1 MSFRGP
7 IAQPGSEL
15 PAHNRLVPGSNP
27 GGPICSMLFVR
38 KPAPSSDL
46 GPVAALT
53 GSLVEDA
60 LREEIARLMSL
71 QAIDRELRELE
82 QALSSVAGR
91 VEQLRLDAQKQ
102 QAELDRLTT
111 EEQQS
116 ALMRRQL
123 EKELAEG
130 EARIRNKRMR
140 LNQARN
146 DKELQALAHEV
157 DVQKETNQRLEA
169 DLLSLMEASEPR
181 AARIAEFT
189 SVVERLLAELTAAEK
204 EIAAQVEDLKISI
217 AKQRLE
223 RDLMAGN
230 LERALLQ
237 RYEMIFSRRNGLA
250 VAEARGGTCQGCRM
264 RLPPQLY
271 NQIQRHDS
279 IHFCPNCQRILYHEG
294 EGERHG

>member
-1 MSFRGP
+1 M
-7 IAQPGSEL
+7 
-15 PAHNRLVPGSNP
+15 
-27 GGPICSMLFVR
+27 
-38 KPAPSSDL
+38 
-46 GPVAALT
+46 
-53 GSLVEDA
+53 
-60 LREEIARLMSL
+60 REEIARLMSL

-82 QALSSVAGR
+82 QALCSVAER

-102 QAELDRLTT
+102 QAELDRLTA

-116 ALMRRQL
+116 VVTRRQL
-123 EKELAEG
+123 EKELGEG

-140 LNQARN
+140 LNQVRN
-146 DKELQALAHEV
+146 DKEAQALAHEV
-157 DVQKETNQRLEA
+157 DTQRETNQRLEA
-169 DLLSLMEASEPR
+169 DLLALMEASEPR
-181 AARIAEFT
+181 AARITELT
-189 SVVERLLAELTAAEK
+189 SLMQQLSAELTQAEK

-223 RDLMAGN
+223 RDMMASN
-230 LERALLQ
+230 LERTLLQ

-271 NQIQRHDS
+271 NQSQRHDS

-294 EGERHG
+294 EGERHS

>member
-1 MSFRGP
+1 M
-7 IAQPGSEL
+7 
-15 PAHNRLVPGSNP
+15 
-27 GGPICSMLFVR
+27 
-38 KPAPSSDL
+38 
-46 GPVAALT
+46 
-53 GSLVEDA
+53 
-60 LREEIARLMSL
+60 REEITRLMSL
-71 QAIDRELRELE
+71 QAIDRELRDLE
-82 QALSSVAGR
+82 QALASVAGR
-91 VEQLRLDAQKQ
+91 VEQLRVEAEKQ
-102 QAELDRLTT
+102 QAELDRLTA

-116 ALMRRQL
+116 ALVRRQL
-123 EKELAEG
+123 DKELAEG

-140 LNQARN
+140 LNQVRN
-146 DKELQALAHEV
+146 EKELQALAHEV
-157 DVQKETNQRLEA
+157 DNQKEANQRFEA
-169 DLLSLMEASEPR
+169 ELLALMEASESR
-181 AARIAEFT
+181 AAAIAELT
-189 SVVERLLAELTAAEK
+189 PVVDRLLADLNAAAK

-230 LERALLQ
+230 LERGLLQ

>member
-1 MSFRGP
+1 M
-7 IAQPGSEL
+7 
-15 PAHNRLVPGSNP
+15 
-27 GGPICSMLFVR
+27 
-38 KPAPSSDL
+38 
-46 GPVAALT
+46 
-53 GSLVEDA
+53 EDA

-91 VEQLRLDAQKQ
+91 VEQLRLEAEKQ
-102 QAELDRLTT
+102 QAELDRLTA

-116 ALMRRQL
+116 ALMRRQR

-140 LNQARN
+140 LTQVRN
-146 DKELQALAHEV
+146 DKEMQALTHEV
-157 DVQKETNQRLEA
+157 ETQKETNQRLEA
-169 DLLSLMEASEPR
+169 DLLALMESSEPR
-181 AARIAEFT
+181 AARIAELT
-189 SVVERLLAELTAAEK
+189 PLVERQLAELAEAEK

-230 LERALLQ
+230 LNHALLQ
-237 RYEMIFSRRNGLA
+237 RYDMIFSRRNGLA
-250 VAEARGGTCQGCRM
+250 VAEARAGTCQGCRM

-279 IHFCPNCQRILYHEG
+279 IHFCPNCQRILYHEN
-294 EGERHG
+294 EGERRG

>member
-1 MSFRGP
+1 
-7 IAQPGSEL
+7 
-15 PAHNRLVPGSNP
+15 
-27 GGPICSMLFVR
+27 
-38 KPAPSSDL
+38 
-46 GPVAALT
+46 
-53 GSLVEDA
+53 

-71 QAIDRELRELE
+71 QAIDREVRDLE
-82 QALSSVAGR
+82 QALASVAGR
-91 VEQLRLDAQKQ
+91 VEQLRLDVESQ
-102 QAELDRLTT
+102 QSEVDRLAT

-116 ALMRRQL
+116 AVVRRQL

-130 EARIRNKRMR
+130 EVRIRNKRMR
-140 LNQARN
+140 LNQVRN
-146 DKELQALAHEV
+146 EKEQQALTHEV
-157 DVQKETNQRLEA
+157 DSQREANQRFEA
-169 DLLSLMEASEPR
+169 ELIGLMEASESR
-181 AARIAEFT
+181 NARLTELTPA
-189 SVVERLLAELTAAEK
+189 VQRLQAELSEAEK

-250 VAEARGGTCQGCRM
+250 VAQARGGTCQGCRM

-294 EGERHG
+294 DGERNG

>member
-1 MSFRGP
+1 
-7 IAQPGSEL
+7 
-15 PAHNRLVPGSNP
+15 
-27 GGPICSMLFVR
+27 
-38 KPAPSSDL
+38 
-46 GPVAALT
+46 
-53 GSLVEDA
+53 

-71 QAIDRELRELE
+71 QAIDRELRDLE
-82 QALSSVAGR
+82 QTLASVAGR
-91 VEQLRLDAQKQ
+91 VDQLRQEAEKQ
-102 QAELDRLTT
+102 QAELDRLTI

-116 ALMRRQL
+116 SSVRRQL

-140 LNQARN
+140 LNQVRN
-146 DKELQALAHEV
+146 EKELQALAHEV
-157 DVQKETNQRLEA
+157 DVQKEANQRFEA
-169 DLLSLMEASEPR
+169 ELLALMEASESR
-181 AARIAEFT
+181 NASI
-189 SVVERLLAELTAAEK
+189 AELTPSVQQLFAELNAAAK
-204 EIAAQVEDLKISI
+204 EIAAQVEDLKISM

-230 LERALLQ
+230 LDRGLLQ
-237 RYEMIFSRRNGLA
+237 RYDMIFSRRNGLA

-294 EGERHG
+294 EGDRHG

>member
-1 MSFRGP
+1 VGP
-7 IAQPGSEL
+7 SVHCHYPE
-15 PAHNRLVPGSNP
+15 
-27 GGPICSMLFVR
+27 GGPNIWIGSF
-38 KPAPSSDL
+38 D
-46 GPVAALT
+46 AALA
-53 GSLVEDA
+53 GWLVEVA

-71 QAIDRELRELE
+71 QAIDRELRDLD
-82 QALSSVAGR
+82 QALASVAGR
-91 VEQLRLDAQKQ
+91 VEELRADAEKQL
-102 QAELDRLTT
+102 AELGGLTA

-116 ALMRRQL
+116 GIVRRQL

-140 LNQARN
+140 LNQVRN

-157 DVQKETNQRLEA
+157 DTQKETNQRFEA
-169 DLLSLMEASEPR
+169 ELLAVMEASDAR
-181 AARIAEFT
+181 AARIAELT
-189 SVVERLLAELTAAEK
+189 PAVEQVQAELIEAEK

-217 AKQRLE
+217 TKQRLE
-223 RDLMAGN
+223 RDQMAGN
-230 LERALLQ
+230 LERGLLQ

-250 VAEARGGTCQGCRM
+250 VAEARSGTCQGCRM

-294 EGERHG
+294 ESERHG

>member
-1 MSFRGP
+1 M
-7 IAQPGSEL
+7 
-15 PAHNRLVPGSNP
+15 
-27 GGPICSMLFVR
+27 
-38 KPAPSSDL
+38 
-46 GPVAALT
+46 
-53 GSLVEDA
+53 
-60 LREEIARLMSL
+60 REEIARLMSL

-82 QALSSVAGR
+82 RALTSVAGR
-91 VEQLRLDAQKQ
+91 VEQLRSEVEKQ
-102 QAELDRLTT
+102 QTELDRLTG
-111 EEQQS
+111 EEQES
-116 ALMRRQL
+116 ALARRQL

-140 LNQARN
+140 LNQVRN
-146 DKELQALAHEV
+146 EKEMQALAHEV
-157 DVQKETNQRLEA
+157 ETQKEANQRFEA
-169 DLLSLMEASEPR
+169 DLLSLMEASDPR
-181 AARIAEFT
+181 NARIAELT
-189 SVVERLLAELTAAEK
+189 PAVEQLSTELTEAEK

-217 AKQRLE
+217 AKQRME

-230 LERALLQ
+230 LERGLLQ
-237 RYEMIFSRRNGLA
+237 RYEMIFNRRNGLA

>member
-1 MSFRGP
+1 M
-7 IAQPGSEL
+7 
-15 PAHNRLVPGSNP
+15 
-27 GGPICSMLFVR
+27 
-38 KPAPSSDL
+38 
-46 GPVAALT
+46 
-53 GSLVEDA
+53 
-60 LREEIARLMSL
+60 REEIARLMGL

-82 QALSSVAGR
+82 QAFSSVAAR

-102 QAELDRLTT
+102 QAELDRLTA

-116 ALMRRQL
+116 IVMRRQL

-140 LNQARN
+140 LSQVRN

-157 DVQKETNQRLEA
+157 DTQKETNQRLEA
-169 DLLSLMEASEPR
+169 ELLGLMEASEPR
-181 AARIAEFT
+181 AVRVAEFT
-189 SVVERLLAELTAAEK
+189 SLVQRLAAELTEAEK

-230 LERALLQ
+230 LERSLLQ
-237 RYEMIFSRRNGLA
+237 RYEMIFNRRNGVA
-250 VAEARGGTCQGCRM
+250 VAEARDGTCQGCRM

-271 NQIQRHDS
+271 NLIMAVREGGGNLNWTVPGAPG
-279 IHFCPNCQRILYHEG
+279 IYYCPNCQRILYHEG

>member
-1 MSFRGP
+1 M
-7 IAQPGSEL
+7 
-15 PAHNRLVPGSNP
+15 
-27 GGPICSMLFVR
+27 
-38 KPAPSSDL
+38 
-46 GPVAALT
+46 
-53 GSLVEDA
+53 
-60 LREEIARLMSL
+60 REEIARLMSL
-71 QAIDRELRELE
+71 QAIDRELRDLE
-82 QALSSVAGR
+82 QTLASVAGR
-91 VEQLRLDAQKQ
+91 VDQLRQEAEKQ

-116 ALMRRQL
+116 SSVRRQL

-140 LNQARN
+140 LNQVRN
-146 DKELQALAHEV
+146 EKELQALAHEV
-157 DVQKETNQRLEA
+157 DVQKEANQRFESE
-169 DLLSLMEASEPR
+169 LLALMETSESRNAS
-181 AARIAEFT
+181 I
-189 SVVERLLAELTAAEK
+189 AELTPSVQQLFAELNAAAK
-204 EIAAQVEDLKISI
+204 EIAAQVEDLKISM

-230 LERALLQ
+230 LDRGLLQ
-237 RYEMIFSRRNGLA
+237 RYDMIFSRRNGLA

-294 EGERHG
+294 EGDRHG

>member
-1 MSFRGP
+1 M
-7 IAQPGSEL
+7 Q
-15 PAHNRLVPGSNP
+15 
-27 GGPICSMLFVR
+27 
-38 KPAPSSDL
+38 
-46 GPVAALT
+46 
-53 GSLVEDA
+53 
-60 LREEIARLMSL
+60 LREEITRLMSL

-82 QALSSVAGR
+82 QTLSSVAQR
-91 VEQLRLDAQKQ
+91 VEQLRLDAQNQ
-102 QAELDRLTT
+102 QAELDRLTAD
-111 EEQQS
+111 EQQS
-116 ALMRRQL
+116 NLMRRQL
-123 EKELAEG
+123 EKEMGEG
-130 EARIRNKRMR
+130 EARIRTKRMR

-157 DVQKETNQRLEA
+157 EIQKETNQRLEA
-169 DLLSLMEASEPR
+169 DLLVLMEAAEPR
-181 AARIAEFT
+181 GARIAETT
-189 SVVERLLAELTAAEK
+189 SLVETLLTDLTEGEQ

-223 RDLMAGN
+223 RDLMAGT

>member
-1 MSFRGP
+1 
-7 IAQPGSEL
+7 
-15 PAHNRLVPGSNP
+15 
-27 GGPICSMLFVR
+27 
-38 KPAPSSDL
+38 
-46 GPVAALT
+46 
-53 GSLVEDA
+53 

-82 QALSSVAGR
+82 QTLSSVAGG
-91 VEQLRLDAQKQ
+91 VEQLRADIAKLQV
-102 QAELDRLTT
+102 ELDRLT
-111 EEQQS
+111 EEDNES
-116 ALMRRQL
+116 VATRRRL

-140 LNQARN
+140 LTQARN
-146 DKELQALAHEV
+146 DKEMQALVHEV

-169 DLLSLMEASEPR
+169 ELLALMEVAEPR
-181 AARIAEFT
+181 SAR
-189 SVVERLLAELTAAEK
+189 LAELTPMLENQQTELTQAES
-204 EIAAQVEDLKISI
+204 EIASQVEDLKISI
-217 AKQRLE
+217 AKQRVD

-230 LERALLQ
+230 VDPALLQ

-271 NQIQRHDS
+271 NQIQRHDAV
-279 IHFCPNCQRILYHEG
+279 HFCPNCQRVLYYEG

>member
-1 MSFRGP
+1 M
-7 IAQPGSEL
+7 
-15 PAHNRLVPGSNP
+15 
-27 GGPICSMLFVR
+27 
-38 KPAPSSDL
+38 
-46 GPVAALT
+46 
-53 GSLVEDA
+53 EDA

-82 QALSSVAGR
+82 QTLSSVAGR

-102 QAELDRLTT
+102 QAELDRLTAD
-111 EEQQS
+111 EQQS
-116 ALMRRQL
+116 ALTRRQL

-140 LNQARN
+140 LSQVRN

-157 DVQKETNQRLEA
+157 DTQKETNQRLEA
-169 DLLSLMEASEPR
+169 ELLGLMEASEPR
-181 AARIAEFT
+181 AVRVAEFT
-189 SVVERLLAELTAAEK
+189 SLVQRLAAELTEAEK

-230 LERALLQ
+230 LERSLLQ
-237 RYEMIFSRRNGLA
+237 RYEMIFNRRNGVA
-250 VAEARGGTCQGCRM
+250 VAEARDGTCQGCRM

-271 NQIQRHDS
+271 NLIMAVREGGGNLNWTVPGAPG
-279 IHFCPNCQRILYHEG
+279 IYYCPNCQRILYHEG